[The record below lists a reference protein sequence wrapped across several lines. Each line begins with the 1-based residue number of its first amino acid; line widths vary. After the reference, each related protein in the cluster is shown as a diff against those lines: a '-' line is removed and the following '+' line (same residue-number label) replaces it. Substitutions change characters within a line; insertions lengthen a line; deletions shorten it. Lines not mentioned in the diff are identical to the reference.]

1 MVYVFLADGFEEI
14 EALSPVDLLRRAGV
28 AVTTLGVGGK
38 REIKGAHGITVLA
51 DAPDTDFADEAPTM
65 VVLPGGMPGAAN
77 LDASPVV
84 AKALA
89 NAAAAGGFLAAICAA
104 PMVLGHKGYLAGKK
118 ATCYPGFEGELKG
131 AETHRAPVVRDGN
144 VITGAGMGVAAE
156 FALELVA
163 ALCGKDKAAL
173 LEKGILKA

>member
-14 EALSPVDLLRRAGV
+14 EALTPVDLLRRAGV

-38 REIKGAHGITVLA
+38 REIRGAHGITVTA
-51 DAPDTDFADEAPTM
+51 DAPDTDFADDAPTM
-65 VVLPGGMPGAAN
+65 VVLPGGMPGATN

-84 AKALA
+84 AAALA
-89 NAAAAGGFLAAICAA
+89 ETAAAGGFLCAICAA
-104 PMVLGHKGYLAGKK
+104 PMVLGHRGYLAGKK
-118 ATCYPGFEGELKG
+118 ATCYPGFERELIG
-131 AETHRAPVVRDGN
+131 ATPKKAPVVRDGN

-163 ALCGKDKAAL
+163 ALCGKEKAAM